1 MTHPSLAPCP
11 GVPTYGG
18 FVFDLA
24 HAGLIAER
32 FGLGEHACLHGPV
45 AFGRLG
51 EIWQLVTGRG
61 RFAVKHAHFPVSV
74 EDAELDA
81 AYQDVVRL
89 AGVPMPA
96 VVRAV
101 DGTVVADIGG
111 AHVRVYEWVDVL
123 PADRRLDP
131 GEFGRVLASIHAAAV
146 PTDNPVDGWYVDPVG
161 AETWQELL
169 VRLRRAEASFVERL
183 AALLPHVLEAEGILA
198 SPRRV
203 QICHRDLW
211 ADNVRRTREGGLV
224 ALDWE
229 NCGPGDV
236 NGELGCALFEYGLGE
251 RDRMRTLYAAY
262 VDAGGPGRLTGRG
275 DLTMLVA
282 QLGNIARVGCE
293 RWLTS
298 STDEERARNVAWVTE
313 FMDEPVTVESV
324 DRILLAVNG

>member
-1 MTHPSLAPCP
+1 ML
-11 GVPTYGG
+11 
-18 FVFDLA
+18 DLT
-24 HAGLIAER
+24 HAGSIAGR
-32 FGLGEHACLHGPV
+32 FGLGEDARLHGPV
-45 AFGRLG
+45 ALGRLG

-81 AYQDVVRL
+81 AYQDVVRS
-89 AGVPMPA
+89 AGVAMPA

-101 DGTVVADIGG
+101 DGSVVADVGG
-111 AHVRVYEWVDVL
+111 AQVRVYAWVDVL

-131 GEFGRVLASIHAAAV
+131 GAFGRVLASIHAAAV
-146 PTDNPVDGWYVDPVG
+146 PTEDPVDSWYVDPVG

-169 VRLRRAEASFVERL
+169 ARLRRAEAPFVERL
-183 AALLPHVLEAEGILA
+183 AALLPGVLEAEGILT

-203 QICHRDLW
+203 QLCHGDLW
-211 ADNVRRTREGGLV
+211 ADNVRRTPGGGLV

-229 NCGPGDV
+229 NSGPGDV
-236 NGELGCALFEYGLGE
+236 NGELGCALFECGLGE
-251 RDRMRTLYAAY
+251 PDRMRTLYAAY
-262 VDAGGPGRLTGRG
+262 VDAGGPGRLAGRG
-275 DLTMLVA
+275 DLTMLGA

-298 STDEERARNVAWVTE
+298 TTDQERARNLDWVTE
-313 FMDEPVTVESV
+313 FLDEPVTVETV

>member
-1 MTHPSLAPCP
+1 VLDP
-11 GVPTYGG
+11 V
-18 FVFDLA
+18 
-24 HAGLIAER
+24 HAGPVAER
-32 FGLGEHACLHGPV
+32 FGLGTDARLHGPV
-45 AFGRLG
+45 ALGRLG
-51 EIWQLVTGRG
+51 EIWQLDTSSG
-61 RFAVKHAHFPVSV
+61 RFAVKHAHFPISV

-81 AYQDVVRL
+81 AYQDVVRS

-101 DGTVVADIGG
+101 DGTVVTDIDG
-111 AHVRVYEWVDVL
+111 ARVRVYEWVDVL

-146 PTDNPVDGWYVDPVG
+146 PTDDPVDGWYVDPVG

-169 VRLRRAEASFVERL
+169 ARLRRAEAPFVERL
-183 AALLPHVLEAEGILA
+183 AALVPDVLEAEGILT
-198 SPRRV
+198 PPGRV

-211 ADNVRRTREGGLV
+211 ADNVRRTPGGGLV

-229 NCGPGDV
+229 NSGPGDV
-236 NGELGCALFEYGLGE
+236 NGELGCALFEYGLGKP
-251 RDRMRTLYAAY
+251 DRMRSLFAAY
-262 VDAGGPGRLTGRG
+262 VDAGGPGRLVDRG

-298 STDEERARNVAWVTE
+298 TTDQERASNADWVTE
-313 FMDEPVTVESV
+313 FIDEPVTAGTV
-324 DRILLAVNG
+324 DRILSAVNC

>member
-1 MTHPSLAPCP
+1 ML
-11 GVPTYGG
+11 
-18 FVFDLA
+18 DLT
-24 HAGLIAER
+24 HAGSIAGR
-32 FGLGEHACLHGPV
+32 FGLGEDARLHGPV
-45 AFGRLG
+45 ALGRLG

-81 AYQDVVRL
+81 AYQDVVRS
-89 AGVPMPA
+89 AGVAMPA

-101 DGTVVADIGG
+101 DGSVVADVGG
-111 AHVRVYEWVDVL
+111 AQVRVYAWVDVL

-131 GEFGRVLASIHAAAV
+131 GAFGRVLASIHAAAV
-146 PTDNPVDGWYVDPVG
+146 PTEDPVDSWYVDPVG

-169 VRLRRAEASFVERL
+169 ARLRRAEAPFVERL
-183 AALLPHVLEAEGILA
+183 AALLPGVLEAEGILT

-203 QICHRDLW
+203 QLCHRDLW
-211 ADNVRRTREGGLV
+211 ADNVRRTPGGGLV

-229 NCGPGDV
+229 NSGPGDV

-251 RDRMRTLYAAY
+251 PDRMRTLYAAY
-262 VDAGGPGRLTGRG
+262 VAAGGPGRLAGRG

-298 STDEERARNVAWVTE
+298 TTDQEWTRNLDWVTE
-313 FMDEPVTVESV
+313 FLDEPVTVETV